1 VLSEAGIAVMTNRVG
16 AMWTWFFT
24 NQRVVD
30 FGTAAASDAAR
41 FGVFHRAMM
50 DAGVWLPPSQFEAMF
65 LGTAHT
71 AEVIEAT
78 VDAAKQA
85 IVSLQEVQPAR

>member
-1 VLSEAGIAVMTNRVG
+1 
-16 AMWTWFFT
+16 
-24 NQRVVD
+24 
-30 FGTAAASDAAR
+30 
-41 FGVFHRAMM
+41 
-50 DAGVWLPPSQFEAMF
+50 MF